1 MRTHC
6 LVNIH
11 HTPSPADVFWD
22 HHGCFGPFTL
32 PGLRWP
38 SPGWSIPGSGP
49 STTHSLL
56 LTPLDPEPSGGSLCL
71 WGTPDGS
78 APVCP
83 RHSLQT
89 ESFTEHPQASQYLN
103 HLKFKQWAQA
113 VQLASLSETHSVG
126 LTMSRQTGH
135 TLNVLKLHGETFC
148 MDLNLMTPCN
158 LKRWLVLKTAEISL
172 LHTDLNLLVHTQ
184 TAWIFFFLSPL

>member
-1 MRTHC
+1 MSNPVFTLTASNLIAFPSQMSVTICLCLHGRWDSDYKIVMQTSC

-11 HTPSPADVFWD
+11 HTSSPPDEFWD
-22 HHGCFGPFTL
+22 PCGCFGPLTP
-32 PGLRWP
+32 PGPRWP
-38 SPGWSIPGSGP
+38 SRGWSSPGPCP

-56 LTPLDPEPSGGSLCL
+56 LTPLDPQPSGGSLCL

-83 RHSLQT
+83 RHSQQT

-126 LTMSRQTGH
+126 LTMSRQMGH
-135 TLNVLKLHGETFC
+135 ILNVLKLH
-148 MDLNLMTPCN
+148 
-158 LKRWLVLKTAEISL
+158 
-172 LHTDLNLLVHTQ
+172 
-184 TAWIFFFLSPL
+184 